1 MAHKMMTMQRVVPFS
16 IAVALPSYRKSLVE
30 RMLHGLQPSAAAD
43 FAWVITDAPDAD
55 VMLRAADANDI
66 SPSLIADVRS
76 PNGSVETLRIDSPW
90 RAGALFATMQQ
101 IARMLRPEP
110 VAPGALDAL
119 AWQWLARWGELAAS
133 GTRSV
138 EWRIGHRTIAIA
150 DPRTST
156 WVTFGTVENDA
167 EELLA
172 AMARDGF
179 DLIATGATIPA
190 SARQTPLKPLLWQ
203 FGVRSGSR
211 GPLRTLA
218 SPGVLKLK
226 GWPYLAAGGPRS
238 FAELIA
244 QLRSGAHNAAS
255 LCALAV
261 APPALVHGFLN
272 ACHVCDFF
280 HDGHIVAAASADDSA
295 LPAGVARLGA
305 VVAQSKERQVISS
318 IRRVLQVD
326 RT

>member
-1 MAHKMMTMQRVVPFS
+1 MQRVVPFS

-30 RMLHGLQPSAAAD
+30 RMLHGLQPSASAD

-55 VMLRAADANDI
+55 VTLRAADANDI
-66 SPSLIADVRS
+66 SPSLVAEVRR
-76 PNGSVETLRIDSPW
+76 PDGSVEAVRIDAPW

-101 IARMLRPEP
+101 IARTLRPEP
-110 VAPGALDAL
+110 VAPSALDPL
-119 AWQWLARWGELAAS
+119 AWQWLARWCELAAS
-133 GTRSV
+133 GTRSI

-150 DPRTST
+150 DPRACT
-156 WVTFGTVENDA
+156 WTCYGAVESDP

-172 AMARDGF
+172 AMARDGYS
-179 DLIATGATIPA
+179 LAATSATMPA
-190 SARQTPLKPLLWQ
+190 TARQLPLKPLLWQ

-218 SPGVLKLK
+218 SPGLLKLK

-244 QLRSGAHNAAS
+244 QLRSGAHDAAS

-280 HDGHIVAAASADDSA
+280 HDVHIVAAATADDGA
-295 LPAGVARLGA
+295 LPTGVARLGA
-305 VVAQSKERQVISS
+305 VVVQSKERHVISS

-326 RT
+326 RP